1 MPIWILIKRR
11 QNFVANL
18 ENLKN
23 ENKMYYIYTKFLL
36 LSLQFSRTYP
46 PEFGSA
52 WRMML
57 NADPD
62 LGGKKAEIKLL
73 PESDAE
79 GLQWKSKTKIFF

>member
-1 MPIWILIKRR
+1 
-11 QNFVANL
+11 
-18 ENLKN
+18 
-23 ENKMYYIYTKFLL
+23 
-36 LSLQFSRTYP
+36 
-46 PEFGSA
+46 
-52 WRMML
+52 ML